1 MAVRGVRV
9 GGRTVLGDGQW
20 DPMLIFLAVLSA
32 LVVGAL
38 SWLLIGPTVAAA
50 VAVLMLIG
58 GLVAQFGDRSVRRP
72 IGTVLLLALLAGG
85 TYGTIVAVD
94 LVEALTTTDGTV
106 DMADQSQLASA
117 EDKLEG
123 LAGQSSFQLELTEPE
138 LQAVVQDGLAAAD
151 DVPVRRVDLDLRGAT
166 SDVGFRAVFKAGGVE
181 ATGNASIAVVDG
193 GIDLELGPLEF
204 GSVQVPSLAA
214 GAIQSL
220 LGAVTDLNAALEDQQ
235 AVVQSITVTD
245 DALIVTG
252 TRGTDEVLTDGD
264 LLAAIRDQAT
274 GAIDAVQAP
283 PERIGQGRLAGLDE
297 PGEPIVLAIGDSLAA
312 NVGVD
317 DNRDGFVS
325 RFHRF
330 VADAD
335 GVPYGL
341 VNLGV
346 PGETSGSLLTGG
358 QLEAAEAVLAS
369 RPAAYVVVD
378 IGANDLALQAH
389 SGLMSITGGEGG
401 PPARAGSAIVDLHAS
416 LAIVSGVLAA
426 LFHRERT
433 GEGQRLDTSLLL
445 SSAHLMSYFYQ
456 DYWLTGNEHRRM
468 GTANHL
474 SVPNQAFP
482 ANDGYVVII
491 APSDEM
497 WRRLAAA
504 LDPETLGV
512 ETFRTASE
520 RLRLRKDV
528 VEAISAITRVLSKHE
543 IHAKLSRAKVNVSI
557 VNGIGEATGHP
568 QLEAV
573 GGVFHHGD
581 GERYVGTP
589 FRLHKS
595 PGRMTRG
602 YPGLGEHTA
611 EILSEA
617 GFSEAEIQ
625 ELSGE
630 WK

>member
-9 GGRTVLGDGQW
+9 GGRTALGDGQW

-50 VAVLMLIG
+50 VAVLILIG

-85 TYGTIVAVD
+85 TYGTIVVVD

-358 QLEAAEAVLAS
+358 QLEAAEAVLAA

-378 IGANDLALQAH
+378 IGANDLLGHLTSAECGTDLANASCQRLVDETLVTYRTNLEQAMDR
-389 SGLMSITGGEGG
+389 LV
-401 PPARAGSAIVDLHAS
+401 AAAGSA
-416 LAIVSGVLAA
+416 
-426 LFHRERT
+426 
-433 GEGQRLDTSLLL
+433 
-445 SSAHLMSYFYQ
+445 
-456 DYWLTGNEHRRM
+456 
-468 GTANHL
+468 
-474 SVPNQAFP
+474 
-482 ANDGYVVII
+482 
-491 APSDEM
+491 
-497 WRRLAAA
+497 
-504 LDPETLGV
+504 
-512 ETFRTASE
+512 
-520 RLRLRKDV
+520 
-528 VEAISAITRVLSKHE
+528 RVLF
-543 IHAKLSRAKVNVSI
+543 LQTYN
-557 VNGIGEATGHP
+557 
-568 QLEAV
+568 
-573 GGVFHHGD
+573 
-581 GERYVGTP
+581 P
-589 FRLHKS
+589 FSL
-595 PGRMTRG
+595 
-602 YPGLGEHTA
+602 GLGESAQERESSTMVSRLNAVAA
-611 EILSEA
+611 EVASARGIA
-617 GFSEAEIQ
+617 VADGFSPLQGTTAATTHMLDAEPDIHPNAAGYDV
-625 ELSGE
+625 LAGALVDAR
-630 WK
+630 

>member
-1 MAVRGVRV
+1 
-9 GGRTVLGDGQW
+9 
-20 DPMLIFLAVLSA
+20 MLIFLAVLSA

-50 VAVLMLIG
+50 VAALMLIG

-138 LQAVVQDGLAAAD
+138 LQAVVQDGLAATD

-166 SDVGFRAVFKAGGVE
+166 SDVAFRAVFKAGGVE

-245 DALIVTG
+245 DALVVTG

-297 PGEPIVLAIGDSLAA
+297 PGEPIVLAVGDSLAA

-378 IGANDLALQAH
+378 IGANDLLGHLTSAECGTDLANASCQQLVDETLVTYRSNLEQAMDR
-389 SGLMSITGGEGG
+389 LV
-401 PPARAGSAIVDLHAS
+401 AAAGSA
-416 LAIVSGVLAA
+416 
-426 LFHRERT
+426 
-433 GEGQRLDTSLLL
+433 
-445 SSAHLMSYFYQ
+445 
-456 DYWLTGNEHRRM
+456 
-468 GTANHL
+468 
-474 SVPNQAFP
+474 
-482 ANDGYVVII
+482 
-491 APSDEM
+491 
-497 WRRLAAA
+497 
-504 LDPETLGV
+504 
-512 ETFRTASE
+512 
-520 RLRLRKDV
+520 
-528 VEAISAITRVLSKHE
+528 RVLF
-543 IHAKLSRAKVNVSI
+543 LQTYN
-557 VNGIGEATGHP
+557 
-568 QLEAV
+568 
-573 GGVFHHGD
+573 
-581 GERYVGTP
+581 P
-589 FRLHKS
+589 FSL
-595 PGRMTRG
+595 
-602 YPGLGEHTA
+602 GLGESAQERESSTMVSRLNAVAA
-611 EILSEA
+611 EVAASRGIGVA
-617 GFSEAEIQ
+617 DGFSPLQGTTAATTHMLDAEPDIHPNAAGYDV
-625 ELSGE
+625 LAGALVDAR
-630 WK
+630 